1 MSWKILG
8 HDWAASMLAQHIAT
22 GQVRHAY
29 LFTGPAGV
37 GRRTLALQFVQAL
50 NCTKPPTPGEFCGS
64 CRTCKQIKKMQQAD
78 LAVVQRTPERTR
90 ILIDQVRELQ
100 HTLMLKPYE
109 SKYRIGLLL
118 NLDEASEEAQNA
130 LLKTL
135 EEAPSQAVLLVTAES
150 PESLLPTIVS
160 RCEVLRLRPLPLDQ
174 LETAL
179 KDEDLFAPD
188 EAHLLAHLSQGCPGT
203 ALRLHEHPELLEKR
217 HVWMDDAVHM
227 LYAPTRE
234 RFAYAN
240 TLHQQRHNK
249 DREAILQ
256 IYLIWLSLWHD
267 LLAATAK
274 ADTPIINLDFEKQIR
289 EMASHL
295 DLDRS
300 RHCAANLQQ
309 ALDQMSSNPNPLLQM
324 EVLLMDWPH
333 I

>member
-1 MSWKILG
+1 MSWNILG
-8 HDWAASMLAQHIAT
+8 HDWAARLLAQHIAT
-22 GQVRHAY
+22 DQVHHAY

-37 GRRTLALQFVQAL
+37 GRRTLAVQFAQAL
-50 NCTKPPTPGEFCGS
+50 NCLRPPAPGQFCGS
-64 CRTCKQIKKMQQAD
+64 CRMCKQIKKMQQAD
-78 LAVVQRTPERTR
+78 LAVVQRTQERTR

-100 HTLMLKPYE
+100 HTLILKPYE

-135 EEAPSQAVLLVTAES
+135 EEPPTHAGLLDTAES
-150 PESLLPTIVS
+150 PEAVLPTIAS
-160 RCEVLRLRPLPLDQ
+160 RCEVLRLRPLSLDQ

-179 KDEDLFAPD
+179 KDVTLLPPD
-188 EAHLLAHLSQGCPGT
+188 EAHLLAHISQGCPGT
-203 ALRLHEHPELLEKR
+203 ALNLHEHPELLEKR

-240 TLHQQRHNK
+240 TLHQQRRDK
-249 DREAILQ
+249 DREATLQ

-267 LLAATAK
+267 LLTATAK
-274 ADTPIINLDFEKQIR
+274 ADTPLINLDFEKQIR

-295 DLDRS
+295 DLIRS
-300 RHCAANLQQ
+300 QHCAANLQQ
-309 ALDQMSSNPNPLLQM
+309 ALDQMSSNPNPLLQT
-324 EVLLMDWPH
+324 EALLMDWPH

>member
-1 MSWKILG
+1 MSWNILG
-8 HDWAASMLAQHIAT
+8 HDWAARLLAQHIAT
-22 GQVRHAY
+22 DQMHHAY

-37 GRRTLALQFVQAL
+37 GRRTLAVQFAQAL
-50 NCTKPPTPGEFCGS
+50 NCLRPPAPGQFCGS
-64 CRTCKQIKKMQQAD
+64 CRMCKQIKKMQQAD
-78 LAVVQRTPERTR
+78 LAVVQRTQERTR

-100 HTLMLKPYE
+100 HTLILKPYE

-135 EEAPSQAVLLVTAES
+135 EEPPTQAVLLVTAES
-150 PESLLPTIVS
+150 PEAVLPTIAS
-160 RCEVLRLRPLPLDQ
+160 RCEVLRLRPLSLDQ

-179 KDEDLFAPD
+179 KDVTLLPPD
-188 EAHLLAHLSQGCPGT
+188 EAHLLAHISQGCPGT
-203 ALRLHEHPELLEKR
+203 ALNLHEHPELLEKR

-240 TLHQQRHNK
+240 TLHQQRREK
-249 DREAILQ
+249 DREATLQ

-267 LLAATAK
+267 LLTATAK
-274 ADTPIINLDFEKQIR
+274 ADTPLINLDFEKQIR

-295 DLDRS
+295 DLIRS
-300 RHCAANLQQ
+300 QHCAANLQQ
-309 ALDQMSSNPNPLLQM
+309 ALDQMSSNPNPLLQT
-324 EVLLMDWPH
+324 EALLMDWPH

>member
-1 MSWKILG
+1 MSWNILG
-8 HDWAASMLAQHIAT
+8 HDWAARLLAQHIAT
-22 GQVRHAY
+22 DQVHHAY

-37 GRRTLALQFVQAL
+37 GRRTLAVQFAQAL
-50 NCTKPPTPGEFCGS
+50 NCLRPPAPGQFCGS
-64 CRTCKQIKKMQQAD
+64 CRMCKQIKKMQQAD
-78 LAVVQRTPERTR
+78 LAVVQRTQERTR

-100 HTLMLKPYE
+100 HTLILKPYE

-135 EEAPSQAVLLVTAES
+135 EEPPTQAVLLVTAES
-150 PESLLPTIVS
+150 PEAVLPTIAS
-160 RCEVLRLRPLPLDQ
+160 RCEVLRLRPLSLDQ

-179 KDEDLFAPD
+179 KDVTLLPPD
-188 EAHLLAHLSQGCPGT
+188 EAHLLAHISQGCPGT
-203 ALRLHEHPELLEKR
+203 ALNLHEHPELLEKR

-240 TLHQQRHNK
+240 TLHQQRREK
-249 DREAILQ
+249 DREATLQ

-267 LLAATAK
+267 LLTATAK
-274 ADTPIINLDFEKQIR
+274 ADTPLINLDFEKQIR

-295 DLDRS
+295 DLIRS
-300 RHCAANLQQ
+300 QHCAANLQQ
-309 ALDQMSSNPNPLLQM
+309 ALDQMSSNPNPLLQT
-324 EVLLMDWPH
+324 EALLMDWPH